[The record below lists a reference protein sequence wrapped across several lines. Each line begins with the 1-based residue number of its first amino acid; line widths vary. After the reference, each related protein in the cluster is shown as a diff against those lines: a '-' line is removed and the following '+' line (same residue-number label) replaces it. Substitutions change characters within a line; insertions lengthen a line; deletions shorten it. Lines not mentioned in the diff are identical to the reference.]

1 MSSSRHSKEKV
12 NLVIRF
18 APVIINSQ
26 LAIHYSQFAFDLIFR
41 LFGAKEIEYPLAE
54 GAGSAEEFSA
64 SSAALRE
71 KSLTGVFRIT
81 KK

>member
-1 MSSSRHSKEKV
+1 VMGNPK
-12 NLVIRF
+12 
-18 APVIINSQ
+18 
-26 LAIHYSQFAFDLIFR
+26 

-54 GAGSAEEFSA
+54 GAGSAEELSA

-81 KK
+81 RFFNSQFKVSYSQFAIDPED